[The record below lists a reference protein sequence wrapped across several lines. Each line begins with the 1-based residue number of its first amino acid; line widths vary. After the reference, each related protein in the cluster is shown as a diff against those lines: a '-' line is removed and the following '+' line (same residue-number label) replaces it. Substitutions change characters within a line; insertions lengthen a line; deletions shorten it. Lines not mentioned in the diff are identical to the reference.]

1 VKPIPIPAHI
11 HYELLLQLLERQT
24 LNAIPRE
31 SREQIQSMIV
41 MIRKA
46 IATQRQLEQNLAQ
59 QGIAV
64 SYRWSLNEIEQPHLN
79 SDFPIPDL
87 LTKTLLASDRDP
99 LTNGADI
106 SQNIGGNQAFEG

>member
-11 HYELLLQLLERQT
+11 HYEMLLQLLERQT

-31 SREQIQSMIV
+31 SRDQIQSMIV

-64 SYRWSLNEIEQPHLN
+64 SYRWSLNEIEQPHLT
-79 SDFPIPDL
+79 SDLSSSDSISAHSISPDQMTSELIDKPNFEPI
-87 LTKTLLASDRDP
+87 
-99 LTNGADI
+99 
-106 SQNIGGNQAFEG
+106 